1 MATIKWR
8 LKGTWLKNCSCNP
21 GCPCDFWAP
30 PTHHKCEGMLG
41 MHVDEGFYGKTSMK
55 GVTFLAQYH
64 WPGPLHEG
72 NGTVLPILDERSSP
86 PQREAVLQIL
96 SGKAGNAWFE
106 VVASLVSRVLEP
118 KVAKIEFFT
127 STLHGVQDRRGL
139 CGDREPR
146 VRADPVRLAR
156 ESQLARGRRA
166 DAHGTQALDNS
177 SGAKPRR
184 KSPARIARMI
194 ASRSRGAST
203 SIHARPKW
211 TGRCA
216 SSVATFTSGIS
227 PDA

>member
-1 MATIKWR
+1 MAMIKWR
-8 LKGTWLKNCSCNP
+8 PKGTWLKNCSCNP

-41 MHVDEGFYGKTSMK
+41 MHVDEGFYGKTSMR

-118 KVAKIEFFT
+118 KVAKIEFKVD
-127 STLHGVQDRRGL
+127 LKK
-139 CGDREPR
+139 
-146 VRADPVRLAR
+146 
-156 ESQLARGRRA
+156 RRA
-166 DAHGTQALDNS
+166 QVVVPGLLETRVEPIKNLATGGAHVIDIALPQGMEYKTAAVCAATVNRGFGPIQYDWPASHS
-177 SGAKPRR
+177 SLAVVEQ
-184 KSPARIARMI
+184 
-194 ASRSRGAST
+194 T
-203 SIHARPKW
+203 H
-211 TGRCA
+211 TGLKR
-216 SSVATFTSGIS
+216 
-227 PDA
+227 

>member
-8 LKGTWLKNCSCNP
+8 LKGKWLKNCNCNP

-118 KVAKIEFFT
+118 KVAKIEFKVDVKT
-127 STLHGVQDRRGL
+127 RRAQVVVPGLLETGVESIKNLATGGGRCRSPPRRPGQDRSAGSSARA
-139 CGDREPR
+139 RASPR
-146 VRADPVRLAR
+146 PRAYN
-156 ESQLARGRRA
+156 ARG
-166 DAHGTQALDNS
+166 G
-177 SGAKPRR
+177 SG
-184 KSPARIARMI
+184 
-194 ASRSRGAST
+194 RGAPRG
-203 SIHARPKW
+203 RP
-211 TGRCA
+211 TRGRCA
-216 SSVATFTSGIS
+216 GRI
-227 PDA
+227 PDS

>member
-8 LKGTWLKNCSCNP
+8 LKGKWLKNCNCNP

-127 STLHGVQDRRGL
+127 Q
-139 CGDREPR
+139 P
-146 VRADPVRLAR
+146 
-156 ESQLARGRRA
+156 
-166 DAHGTQALDNS
+166 
-177 SGAKPRR
+177 
-184 KSPARIARMI
+184 
-194 ASRSRGAST
+194 
-203 SIHARPKW
+203 
-211 TGRCA
+211 
-216 SSVATFTSGIS
+216 
-227 PDA
+227 